1 MCNWRVQCDYD
12 NIPTTIFTPLEY
24 GCIGLT
30 EEKAIAK
37 YGQDDIQVYHTNFRP
52 LEWTVPHREENAC
65 YAKLI
70 CVISLNVCLSVCRCL
85 CLFFSASLCS
95 KS

>member
-1 MCNWRVQCDYD
+1 VLCVQCDYD

-30 EEKAIAK
+30 EEKAIAR
-37 YGQDDIQVYHTNFRP
+37 YGEEDIQVYHSNFIP
-52 LEWTVPHREENAC
+52 LEWTVPHRDENAC

-70 CVISLNVCLSVCRCL
+70 CVVSLNVCLSVCLTLTL
-85 CLFFSASLCS
+85 CVEAVA
-95 KS
+95 